1 MDVDVAKTSTQPT
14 TSPRKAV
21 APEKET
27 PEGTPSR
34 TVKRKISNSPP
45 ASAPNSK
52 NKRQKK
58 EVAETPGTYSKST
71 SAPKTPMVTTP
82 AKGATPKI
90 TTPKDLILESPSKDV
105 KTPKENRRRSVKTPM
120 VRTPAKGDTPKIT
133 TPKDAILESHQDDKL
148 KTPKT
153 PATFSKLKTPRANA
167 GVNPKYGAKTP
178 KSLVK
183 KVGKTPKQ
191 SYSEIV
197 KKNLGRSVKKFK
209 LVRVAEGK
217 VAKVKKTTKV
227 VVKTPKVAAVRSN
240 STTGHANSPENLVIG
255 KKKVTPKINVKKTP
269 KSVKV
274 AAKTPKSV
282 ISTKTPKNG
291 KTPRGSM
298 AKKLGGVTPAKRT
311 LWSEIV
317 KKNLGKT
324 PNKGKKLM
332 AAAPIKTIAKKFAK
346 KSVMESKA
354 VQKLKSSSTSSTGH
368 ANSPAPIV
376 ITKKTV
382 KRNEIKVVTKKGQKA
397 EVKKTGK
404 IVEDNTDF
412 EGVGE
417 MLKTPGKKAATPI
430 KTPAIE
436 VSSPKSAAKKSSEKR
451 FPQNLS
457 VLQTHE
463 RLGSTPASGS
473 KRRQSLAVKASPR
486 NTPVSLKGRKSVGV
500 EHPTCV
506 Q

>member
-1 MDVDVAKTSTQPT
+1 MFINSCSGITEEGSPKGVLKRQENDLAKTKSNSGYRSSPRASVGEMRLKISKQYEQFIQALSKGGSDSESVSVRDEIPVDPLEEDMDVDVAKTSTQPT
-14 TSPRKAV
+14 TSPRKVV

-58 EVAETPGTYSKST
+58 EVAETPGTDSKST

-120 VRTPAKGDTPKIT
+120 VRTPAKGETPKVT
-133 TPKDAILESHQDDKL
+133 TPKDAILETPQDGKL

-197 KKNLGRSVKKFK
+197 KKNLGRSAKKVK

-227 VVKTPKVAAVRSN
+227 VVKTPKVASVRSN
-240 STTGHANSPENLVIG
+240 CTTGHANSPENLVIG
-255 KKKVTPKINVKKTP
+255 NKKATPKNVKKTP
-269 KSVKV
+269 KAVKV

-298 AKKLGGVTPAKRT
+298 AKKLGGLTPAKRT

-332 AAAPIKTIAKKFAK
+332 AAAPTKTIAKKSAK
-346 KSVMESKA
+346 KGVMELKA
-354 VQKLKSSSTSSTGH
+354 VQKLKSSSTSSTGM
-368 ANSPAPIV
+368 V
-376 ITKKTV
+376 I
-382 KRNEIKVVTKKGQKA
+382 R
-397 EVKKTGK
+397 
-404 IVEDNTDF
+404 
-412 EGVGE
+412 
-417 MLKTPGKKAATPI
+417 
-430 KTPAIE
+430 AI
-436 VSSPKSAAKKSSEKR
+436 
-451 FPQNLS
+451 
-457 VLQTHE
+457 
-463 RLGSTPASGS
+463 
-473 KRRQSLAVKASPR
+473 
-486 NTPVSLKGRKSVGV
+486 
-500 EHPTCV
+500 
-506 Q
+506 